1 MRMLFGVLRVAIAA
15 AIVAAIVGQLIVSIT
30 FWHTAGLTS
39 VAIQITNFFSFFTI
53 DSNVLAA
60 VVALIGAVVLFRTT
74 GADPRW
80 YSGIRLAAVTYMATT
95 GIVYNLLLRG
105 IQLPQGATLGWSNE
119 VLHLVA
125 PLYLF
130 IDWLFAPGRR
140 PLESKS
146 VWPVLIFPFVWGIYT
161 LIRGPLT
168 YDGILKNPYW
178 YPYPFMNPNTAAEGY
193 FTVAF
198 YIVMIALVIG
208 VVCFGAVALS
218 KRRLLT
224 EPAV

>member
-15 AIVAAIVGQLIVSIT
+15 AIVAAIIGQLIVSIT
-30 FWHTAGLTS
+30 FWHNAGLTS

-60 VVALIGAVVLFRTT
+60 VVALIGAFILFRGD

-80 YSGIRLAAVTYMATT
+80 FSGIRLAAVTYMATT

-125 PLYLF
+125 PLYLV

-140 PLESKS
+140 PLKS
-146 VWPVLIFPFVWGIYT
+146 SSIWPVLIFPFVWGVYT
-161 LIRGPLT
+161 LIRGPIT
-168 YDGILKNPYW
+168 YDGILKNSYW
-178 YPYPFMNPNTAAEGY
+178 YPYPFMNPNTASEGY

-208 VVCFGAVALS
+208 VVCFGAVTLS
-218 KRRLLT
+218 KKRLVT